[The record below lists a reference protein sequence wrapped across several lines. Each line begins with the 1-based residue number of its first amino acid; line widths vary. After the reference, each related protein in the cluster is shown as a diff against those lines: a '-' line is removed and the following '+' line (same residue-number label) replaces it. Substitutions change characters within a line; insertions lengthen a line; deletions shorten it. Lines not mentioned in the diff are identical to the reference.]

1 MYPHNLEKMH
11 KIQVKQGLVLVM
23 EFTLFDIAF
32 NTICQRSNCT
42 CDHLTIIDGDGTT
55 LMGRSCG
62 YYGNINIEGER
73 ISSSMPPTIISKSNV
88 VNFFFRAN
96 YQTTRSG
103 WSVSWSAMT
112 PGM

>member
-11 KIQVKQGLVLVM
+11 TIQVKQGLVLVM
-23 EFTLFDIAF
+23 EFTLFDITF
-32 NTICQRSNCT
+32 NSNHCSR
-42 CDHLTIIDGDGTT
+42 DHLTIIDGDGTT

-62 YYGNINIEGER
+62 YYGNINIEGES

-88 VNFFFRAN
+88 VNFFFHSDGIF
-96 YQTTRSG
+96 TRSG
-103 WSVSWSAMT
+103 WSVSWTAIS